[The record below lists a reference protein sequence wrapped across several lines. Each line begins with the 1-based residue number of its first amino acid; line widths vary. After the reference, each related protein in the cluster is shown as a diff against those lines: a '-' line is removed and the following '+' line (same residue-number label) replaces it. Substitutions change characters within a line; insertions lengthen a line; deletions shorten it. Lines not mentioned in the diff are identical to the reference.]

1 MLKWEIFEKGKVEV
15 IAKEFEPSYLLTQE
29 MTLIPCILV
38 RSDPWSLIAVLSQRK
53 LVVALDTN
61 P

>member
-38 RSDPWSLIAVLSQRK
+38 RSDTGHSLLFFHRESW
-53 LVVALDTN
+53 L
-61 P
+61 